1 MPETHPLFPSGDWD
15 GFYTYVKGPQAKR
28 HPMPCSLNFLAGK
41 ITGNGNDEVGTFS
54 WRGTYDTKRL
64 QVDMVKVYLTHEVR
78 YRGFADENGIWGSW
92 ALGTSGGG
100 FHLWPKNLDAAEEEV
115 EELEDAMTN

>member
-1 MPETHPLFPSGDWD
+1 MAFTPTLKVPKL
-15 GFYTYVKGPQAKR
+15 KGILCPVRLSFQ
-28 HPMPCSLNFLAGK
+28 AGK
-41 ITGNGNDEVGTFS
+41 ISGNGNDEVGTFS
-54 WRGTYDTKRL
+54 WRGTYDTKLL
-64 QVDMVKVYLTHEVR
+64 QVDMVKIYLTHEVA

-92 ALGTSGGG
+92 SLQASGGG